1 MANGMFSRARCL
13 VALPTTPANAVCGS
27 RGPRWTA
34 HDVVLRSADVLLI
47 LVFNNVGVLL
57 VEVAAGID
65 GVLNHFHH

>member
-1 MANGMFSRARCL
+1 
-13 VALPTTPANAVCGS
+13 
-27 RGPRWTA
+27 
-34 HDVVLRSADVLLI
+34 VVLRSADVLLI